1 MYYRSAHAAVVV
13 YDITSAV
20 SPPSF
25 SLPSR
30 LQIVGEPPS

>member
-20 SPPSF
+20 SPPL
-25 SLPSR
+25 SLSR
-30 LQIVGEPPS
+30 RWACPVA